1 MRESP
6 RWTFDF
12 IFILIIVILTKICK
26 TDPVIILIL
35 LNINPKMDTTYGL
48 LNQFQH
54 NPSTS
59 TSPHDQTSEDPSSIL
74 TSDMVGQGATAGNPA
89 FGTSSLLD

>member
-1 MRESP
+1 
-6 RWTFDF
+6 
-12 IFILIIVILTKICK
+12 
-26 TDPVIILIL
+26 
-35 LNINPKMDTTYGL
+35 MDTTYGL

-54 NPSTS
+54 NPSST

-89 FGTSSLLD
+89 FGASSLLD